1 MANHKRKRHPSAR
14 AGCAM
19 CKPWKKGKVQGEAE
33 GMKFNQYRKLRQAGD
48 QIRDAA

>member
-1 MANHKRKRHPSAR
+1 MANHKRKRAPSAR

-19 CKPWKKGKVQGEAE
+19 CKPWKKGKVQGDSES
-33 GMKFNQYRKLRQAGD
+33 MKFNQYRKQRQADD